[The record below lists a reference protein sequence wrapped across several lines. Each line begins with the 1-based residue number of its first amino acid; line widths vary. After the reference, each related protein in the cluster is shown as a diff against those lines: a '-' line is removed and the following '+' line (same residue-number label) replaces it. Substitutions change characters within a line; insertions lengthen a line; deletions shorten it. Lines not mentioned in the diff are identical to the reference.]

1 MTRRDA
7 SSPAGATRSSSDPFL
22 PLNRSAVAARLT
34 RSPVGPSARRAAD
47 PNLTPSSQNRTR
59 TPLAGAARGANSSF
73 KRPDMRLFLSIRR
86 KVEAG
91 FADAIKLAPIART
104 YLWVRALR
112 REMGALLRPLAPP
125 IGWSAGRKA
134 GIGLPAAPPSSTSSE
149 DGPVGARKGLLRP
162 RLWPPRHTIQINV
175 LLCILKGFA
184 LAKPLCCPIK

>member
-134 GIGLPAAPPSSTSSE
+134 GIGLPAAPPL
-149 DGPVGARKGLLRP
+149 KHLLRGRRRGRSQGP
-162 RLWPPRHTIQINV
+162 ASAAPVAAATHDSD
-175 LLCILKGFA
+175 
-184 LAKPLCCPIK
+184 